1 MNQSCRKFK
10 RARRILTFACC
21 LSLLLSSS
29 ASFMTYAAEEEE
41 TVATDSGGSASQAN
55 SSSEEETAE
64 ETSSYTSELYM
75 DYIQR
80 MEKSYQDATETVE
93 LTPANVAQTSDN
105 TQVVTGYGD
114 RSGEA
119 LAISEGGYA
128 TWNVDVPSKGL
139 YAIEI
144 TYCPYE
150 AHNGNIDM
158 EMTINGESPFR
169 EASLLSLYQ
178 TWTEGEMKV
187 DATGND
193 VKPDSFQQLRWQTL
207 ELTDPSSYAPGS
219 MRIALDEGRQA
230 ITFTLASNNI
240 AIASIRLKPM
250 MEYIS
255 YEEYIQQNSGT
266 NTTGDA
272 VRYEAEKIANKSDA
286 TIYPM
291 SDTSSASTYPQQA
304 GVLKMNVIGSTKWQE
319 PGQYIS
325 WTLDV
330 PEDGYYKLAF
340 RYRQD
345 MLSGMFVTRTLS
357 IDGQIPFEEARNIR
371 FPYSS
376 GWSILSPGNEDG
388 EYLFYLTKGQHEL
401 TLTVSLG
408 SLSELLGRVDKVLTN
423 LNQAYRDIMMITGAE
438 PDPYRDYSFD
448 RLLPDTLEIMAQ
460 QADEMDDII
469 ATINEISGD
478 SGDYLSLLNKLTFQV
493 RRMAEKPSSI
503 ASTFTDFKSNVG
515 SLGTWLLTAKQQP
528 LTLDSIYLVPS
539 ETELPS
545 ASGAWYREV
554 WYHVENF
561 FASFVTDYSSI
572 SRSAENLN
580 FEKSIKVWAPTGRD
594 QAQIIRQLCDE
605 YFSSEYEVSVDVE
618 LISAGTLLPSVL
630 AGVGPDVA
638 LMNAVGDPINYAIRN
653 AVLDL
658 TQFEDTENSAGFDTV
673 SEWFLDEALVPYTF
687 QGKTY
692 GLPETMTFSMF
703 FYRKD
708 IFDELGLEVPETFD
722 ELINLIPTLQ
732 RYNMEI
738 AFPTSYAG
746 LSLKMLQGDIPMYN
760 NEGESTNLGS
770 DGALQAFEDLC
781 EIFTTY
787 RAPVTYDFVNRFR
800 TGEMPCGIQDYT
812 IYNQLTVFAPEIQG
826 LWEFV
831 PVPGIRNEDGSISN
845 ITVGGGTSVM
855 IMANTKDK
863 QSSWDFVQ
871 WWLSADNQS
880 RYATELEAV
889 LGAAAK
895 HPTANINAFNGL
907 TWSVSDRD
915 NIMDQL
921 DGIRYIPEVPGG
933 YYTSRIVDFA
943 FNRVYNEDADPVETL
958 QSYLTDLNDELTRKR
973 SEFGLE

>member
-943 FNRVYNEDADPVETL
+943 FNRVYNEDEDPVETL

>member
-1 MNQSCRKFK
+1 
-10 RARRILTFACC
+10 
-21 LSLLLSSS
+21 
-29 ASFMTYAAEEEE
+29 MTYAAEEEE

-943 FNRVYNEDADPVETL
+943 FNRVYNEDEDPVETL